1 MLKEIQQ
8 RIRQYVYIILIRK
21 AMCDT
26 SLVRFLVLN
35 RYKELA
41 AYDFLDNRI
50 SREFYIS
57 IFLGGD
63 AEKHYSEVNAE
74 KIKNYTYWG

>member
-1 MLKEIQQ
+1 MFKEIQQ
-8 RIRQYVYIILIRK
+8 RVRQYMYIILIRK

-50 SREFYIS
+50 SREFYTS